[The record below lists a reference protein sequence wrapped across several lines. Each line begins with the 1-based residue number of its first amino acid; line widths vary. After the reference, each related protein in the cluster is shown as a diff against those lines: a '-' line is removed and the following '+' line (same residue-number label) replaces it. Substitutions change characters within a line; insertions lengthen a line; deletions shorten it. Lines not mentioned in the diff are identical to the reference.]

1 MSYTGLTYTLITYA
15 VKHLVG
21 DLLALKPIAIG
32 SPMFRPSTS
41 WPSAGPLQH
50 PSFHNSQD
58 GHFVFFHLPNQVI
71 ILQR

>member
-32 SPMFRPSTS
+32 SLMFRPSTS
-41 WPSAGPLQH
+41 WPSAGQLPH
-50 PSFHNSQD
+50 PSFHKTQMDISR
-58 GHFVFFHLPNQVI
+58 FPAFFA
-71 ILQR
+71 R